1 MTPRSPVTRAGP
13 AGGSHHHIHVTTAQ
27 IYIRRNPR
35 VHFSLRPGVF
45 GVAQL
50 HLARII
56 YERRRPPAP
65 DTTTANQEVRGDRCT
80 PKPPSGT
87 GLIRATADGSA
98 RDHLTSAVLQQHRVA
113 ETWFLNYIVEYHVTT
128 KANQSEHFGR
138 KPRLWITHISFRPEN
153 HSFDRGRLRST
164 LTCIRIGN
172 HVTANLLTIATS
184 DPGGQD

>member
-1 MTPRSPVTRAGP
+1 MLQQQEGEGLTPRSPVTLAGP
-13 AGGSHHHIHVTTAQ
+13 AGGSHHPR

-35 VHFSLRPGVF
+35 VHFPLRPGVF

-56 YERRRPPAP
+56 YERLGPPAP

-87 GLIRATADGSA
+87 GLIRATAVGSA

-113 ETWFLNYIVEYHVTT
+113 ETWVLNYIVEHHVPT

-138 KPRLWITHISFRPEN
+138 KPRLWITHISLSSGALHFFR
-153 HSFDRGRLRST
+153 
-164 LTCIRIGN
+164 
-172 HVTANLLTIATS
+172 
-184 DPGGQD
+184 